1 MTQSPQA
8 PAPPAPP
15 VAPAGADLVDTLN
28 RILDDVTAP
37 LVKTLALRVTAADT
51 RQVRLVMPVGPALV
65 HGGGVV
71 CGQALMAAAD
81 TAMILA
87 VAASLGEFRPM
98 TTVQLQTSFLRPV
111 AGDATEVQVV
121 CTLLRRGR
129 TLAFGEIGLSGPDG
143 QLAAHATT
151 TYALL

>member
-1 MTQSPQA
+1 MTLIELLNATLEQVAA
-8 PAPPAPP
+8 PFVSALQLRVVAADASHVSLTMP
-15 VAPAGADLVDTLN
+15 VT
-28 RILDDVTAP
+28 P
-37 LVKTLALRVTAADT
+37 LV
-51 RQVRLVMPVGPALV
+51 V
-65 HGGGVV
+65 HAGGVV

-87 VAASLGEFRPM
+87 VAASLGEFKPM
-98 TTVQLQTSFLRPV
+98 TTVQLQTSFLKPV
-111 AGDATEVQVV
+111 PGDATEIRVE

-129 TLAFGEIGLSGPDG
+129 NLAFGEIRLLTPEG

>member
-1 MTQSPQA
+1 M
-8 PAPPAPP
+8 
-15 VAPAGADLVDTLN
+15 VEEKELVQRLGQV
-28 RILDDVTAP
+28 LDEVTAP
-37 LVKTLALRVTAADT
+37 WIKAMGLQVTAADA
-51 RQVRLVMPVGPALV
+51 RQVRLRLPVGPQLV

-87 VAASLGEFRPM
+87 IAASLGEFKPM

-111 AGDATEVQVV
+111 PGDAVAVELV

-129 TLAFGEIGLSGPDG
+129 NLAFGEVELLSPDG

>member
-1 MTQSPQA
+1 MELIERLTG
-8 PAPPAPP
+8 
-15 VAPAGADLVDTLN
+15 V
-28 RILDDVTAP
+28 LDQVTAP
-37 LVKTLALRVTAADT
+37 IVKSLQLQVVAADPK
-51 RQVRLVMPVGPALV
+51 QVTLRLPVTPHLV

-98 TTVQLQTSFLRPV
+98 TTVQLQTSFLKPV
-111 AGDATEVQVV
+111 PGDAAEVRVV
-121 CTLLRRGR
+121 CTLLRRGKS
-129 TLAFGEIGLSGPDG
+129 LAFGEIELLTPEG

>member
-1 MTQSPQA
+1 MELIERLSG
-8 PAPPAPP
+8 
-15 VAPAGADLVDTLN
+15 V
-28 RILDDVTAP
+28 LDQVTAP
-37 LVKTLALRVTAADT
+37 IVKSLQLEVVAADPK
-51 RQVRLVMPVGPALV
+51 QVTLRLPVTPHLV

-98 TTVQLQTSFLRPV
+98 TTVQLQTSFLKPV
-111 AGDATEVQVV
+111 PGDATEVRVV

-129 TLAFGEIGLSGPDG
+129 SLAFGEIELLTPEG